1 MGTGANRD
9 TSTLIKDTFKQAIDS
24 LAKDYQ
30 GSSLTDIFITVDKES
45 GEVAFYDDEEN
56 KIAEIVIFNWVD
68 KVDELSDKK
77 VISVLREVTEQLDN
91 EDVFSSLDLFKP
103 FSVNYADD
111 NLIVKEELLL
121 ISEDSIVKI
130 DNDLMEKFDREFD
143 EFLERLL
150 KD

>member
-1 MGTGANRD
+1 MGSGANRD

-24 LAKDYQ
+24 LANDYK

-77 VISVLREVTEQLDN
+77 VVSVLREVTEQLDS
-91 EDVFSSLDLFKP
+91 EDMFSSLDLFKP

-111 NLIVKEELLL
+111 NLVVKEELLL

>member
-91 EDVFSSLDLFKP
+91 EDVFSSLDLFKQ